1 MNYTA
6 NDIAEFFNKHEQ
18 SVTHVIVAQTKF
30 RPYRK
35 SARAIDAMAVEAKK
49 DLRHALNC
57 FGKQIYP
64 NQTNLVIRK
73 PHQYRPL
80 ALVSIENIQET
91 TDEQQT
97 IHFNISLGNLPK
109 HLCTTM
115 IDIHFRHAWH
125 VKANQPNDIYTI
137 ATADYHPQKT
147 KGNME
152 MLWFPNKSLNLNT
165 IINPK
170 KEVGKKKQRSHTAT
184 SENTTFGADAMSQAK
199 VLKEG
204 LHKSAPQ
211 PPRTLSDYETNKP
224 CHHRI

>member
-6 NDIAEFFNKHEQ
+6 NDIAEFFNAQEHL
-18 SVTHVIVAQTKF
+18 VTHVIVAQTKF

-35 SARAIDAMAVEAKK
+35 AKQAIDAMATEAKK

-57 FGKQIYP
+57 FAKQLYP

-80 ALVSIENIQET
+80 TLVTIENIRET

-97 IHFNISLGNLPK
+97 IHFNISVGNLPK

-125 VKANQPNDIYTI
+125 IKTHQQNDIYTQ
-137 ATADYHPQKT
+137 AVADYPSNPRKWFSYSIKDANKDSKLAWTTNGTWDVENCWIPQAAI
-147 KGNME
+147 
-152 MLWFPNKSLNLNT
+152 NT
-165 IINPK
+165 
-170 KEVGKKKQRSHTAT
+170 
-184 SENTTFGADAMSQAK
+184 D
-199 VLKEG
+199 
-204 LHKSAPQ
+204 
-211 PPRTLSDYETNKP
+211 
-224 CHHRI
+224 

>member
-6 NDIAEFFNKHEQ
+6 NDIAEFFSKYEQ
-18 SVTHVIVAQTKF
+18 SVTHVIVAQTKY

-35 SARAIDAMAVEAKK
+35 SARAIDAMAFEGKK
-49 DLRHALNC
+49 DLRYALNC

-80 ALVSIENIQET
+80 ALVSIENIHET

-125 VKANQPNDIYTI
+125 VKAKQPNDIYTE
-137 ATADYHPQKT
+137 AVADYPGSVRKWLSYSLKDARKDSKLAWATNGTWDVENCWIPQAAI
-147 KGNME
+147 
-152 MLWFPNKSLNLNT
+152 NT
-165 IINPK
+165 
-170 KEVGKKKQRSHTAT
+170 
-184 SENTTFGADAMSQAK
+184 D
-199 VLKEG
+199 
-204 LHKSAPQ
+204 
-211 PPRTLSDYETNKP
+211 
-224 CHHRI
+224 